1 MHSAGFTPGL
11 FGGSIG
17 TESAGSRPCDST
29 GVEELIG
36 RQTRSGEEE
45 TRWANVQGEQKE
57 AAESDED
64 RGKRLRI
71 FMDLTPDEQRL
82 WALSEEDIEWIRE
95 QNNENDFG

>member
-11 FGGSIG
+11 SGGRIG
-17 TESAGSRPCDST
+17 TESEGSRLCNRT
-29 GVEELIG
+29 GVEELG
-36 RQTRSGEEE
+36 RQIRRGEEE
-45 TRWANVQGEQKE
+45 ARWVNVQGEQITP
-57 AAESDED
+57 AESDED

-95 QNNENDFG
+95 QNKENDFG